1 MVRFTAFYVV
11 TAIFSFSQ
19 VLAQKP
25 FLAFLTPD
33 ETVWGEGSF
42 IDDFRGSEINPSL
55 WYNYYPWGG
64 VSLDAKTYTDPKL
77 CQQKDGFLVLSVDT
91 VTQRLE
97 FPAWM
102 IDTAKVRAL
111 GLNAADGKIPI
122 QRLTSA
128 LWSKPTFKY
137 GFFECRCWLPAGQGY
152 WPAFWMYGGKPN
164 EELDFIEAKGERL
177 KSYHVDVHCP
187 NRCDRVRRWGIF
199 DQPFGHWVKVGK
211 LTGKWITVAGLWTPL
226 GVVFYFNDEV
236 VAQHEAS
243 FHTEMNLIA
252 NFSLAQDN
260 GPFSP
265 GPNRKTT
272 FPQDFTIDYI
282 RAWSIPDAYA
292 VSSMETLTKGAYIRC
307 LPEENTR
314 FRFEFSERLLGSNQ
328 RAWIEREGK
337 PFIELDLSAS
347 SQVLDYTYWNSG
359 NYVLRIKNGEKV
371 SEHPLVNVP

>member
-1 MVRFTAFYVV
+1 MVRFTASYVV
-11 TAIFSFSQ
+11 TAILVFSQ
-19 VLAQKP
+19 ALAQKP

-33 ETVWGEGSF
+33 QTVWGEGSL
-42 IDDFRGSEINPSL
+42 IEDFRGSDINKDH
-55 WYNYYPWGG
+55 WFNYYPWGG
-64 VSLDAKTYTDPKL
+64 VSLDAKTYTDPNL
-77 CQQKDGFLVLSVDT
+77 CQQKNGFLVLSVDT
-91 VTQRLE
+91 VNQRLE

-102 IDTAKVRAL
+102 IDTAKARSL
-111 GLNAADGKIPI
+111 GMSTDDGKIPI
-122 QRLTSA
+122 ERLTSA
-128 LWSKPTFKY
+128 LWSKQTFKY
-137 GFFECRCWLPAGQGY
+137 GFFECRCWLPAGKGY

-187 NRCDRVRRWGIF
+187 NRCDRVRRWGVF
-199 DQPFGHWVKVGK
+199 DQPFGHWVKVGN

-226 GVVFYFNDEV
+226 GVVFYFNGEV

-282 RAWSIPDAYA
+282 RAWSIPEAYA
-292 VSSMETLTKGAYIRC
+292 VNSMETLKKGAYIRC
-307 LPEENTR
+307 LPEENNR
-314 FRFEFSERLLGSNQ
+314 IRFEFSNRLFSSNQ
-328 RAWIEREGK
+328 RAWIEREGN
-337 PFIELDLSAS
+337 PFIELDLSSS

-359 NYVLRIKNGEKV
+359 KYVLRIKNGEKV
-371 SEHPLVNVP
+371 SEHFLLIAP